1 MGRTPKGRITVQM
14 EEVKISA
21 DGLILPSHLIKS
33 NVGLVVQSGIDL
45 VPTGSRVALEE
56 NEAQEMLIDNE
67 WYVSSREKG
76 ILMINQ

>member
-14 EEVKISA
+14 EEVEISA

-56 NEAQEMLIDNE
+56 NEAQEILIDNE